1 MGMRDEPES
10 NRNARIADTII
21 RARSHRAMITHS
33 NREALMQPSLIQPQG
48 AKRRGSATPPA
59 RPDSRRE
66 HRRSCEPGPRTP
78 PFTLE
83 PFVASIGPG
92 KTVLTCRTG
101 QTLFTQGDSAEAV
114 FYLQAGLVK
123 LTVVSPQG
131 KEAVVAIMG
140 PDSFFG
146 EACLAGQQVYFSTAS
161 ALTPCTL
168 VRIEKQ
174 AMSRVLQGEPT
185 VAERFLSFLLARTIR
200 VQEDL
205 VDQLLNSS
213 ERRLAR
219 ALLLLARSESTDDP
233 QPVIPKISQ
242 ETLAEMVGTTRS
254 RVSHFMNK
262 FKQLGYIQYDN
273 SGKSDIYI
281 HSSLSEVIRQI

>member
-1 MGMRDEPES
+1 
-10 NRNARIADTII
+10 
-21 RARSHRAMITHS
+21 
-33 NREALMQPSLIQPQG
+33 MQSSLIRPQG
-48 AKRRGSATPPA
+48 AKTRGSATPPA
-59 RPDSRRE
+59 RPDSRPE
-66 HRRSCEPGPRTP
+66 HRRSCGPGPRTT

-101 QTLFTQGDSAEAV
+101 QTIFTQGDSADAV

-146 EACLAGQQVYFSTAS
+146 EACLAGQQVCLSTAS
-161 ALTPCTL
+161 ALTPCKL
-168 VRIEKQ
+168 IRIEKQ
-174 AMSRVLQGEPT
+174 AMTLVLQGEPT

-219 ALLLLARSESTDDP
+219 ALLLLAHSGNTDDP

-254 RVSHFMNK
+254 RVSYFMNK
-262 FKQLGYIQYDN
+262 FKQLGYIQY
-273 SGKSDIYI
+273 SGTCKGNI
-281 HSSLSEVIRQI
+281 HIHPSLIEVTRQIQQNQSSAEGQSTERSHVRIRR